1 MKKQKPEDYAVG
13 LIRAN
18 GLHCAIEIAKRGVKY
33 ASLEFEK
40 EAPRPNQE
48 ISLFASKKSTRKDSA
63 KERKINH
70 NFWVQVLSLLNK
82 SAKNSK

>member
-1 MKKQKPEDYAVG
+1 MKKQRPEEYVSG

-33 ASLEFEK
+33 ANLEFEK

-48 ISLFASKKSTRKDSA
+48 ISLFASKKSSHKDSA
-63 KERKINH
+63 KERKVNY
-70 NFWVQVLSLLNK
+70 NFWLQVLSLLNK
-82 SAKNSK
+82 SAKNNK